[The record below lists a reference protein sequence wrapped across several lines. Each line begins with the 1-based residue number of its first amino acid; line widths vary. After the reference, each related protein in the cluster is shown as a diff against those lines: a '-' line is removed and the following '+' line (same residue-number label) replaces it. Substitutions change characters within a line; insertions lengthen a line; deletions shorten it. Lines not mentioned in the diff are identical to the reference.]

1 MAGLEPEELDELLEL
16 EDDDELELL
25 ELDEELELLELDE
38 ELELLELDEELDDEL
53 DESPEQLPNRVHE
66 LSLPGIALVHQL
78 ARYAEP

>member
-38 ELELLELDEELDDEL
+38 ELDDEL
-53 DESPEQLPNRVHE
+53 DEPPEQLPNRVHE